1 MNRKFKNAGYQ
12 SLALAFMAAMLFAA
26 SPAEAAAP
34 SFFTPAAGDKSISEF
49 LVPIFGS
56 LFGSGGGSSPLLA
69 MFGVFNAA
77 ALTIG
82 GILAAYTLLA
92 GTMQTAHDGEMLG
105 KRWSSMWLPIRTT
118 LGVGMVV
125 PVSNGYCVAQLLVGW
140 VATQGIGLADD
151 LWKGFANA
159 SFSQT
164 GMAPSAASPN
174 VRTLAEQLLKNMV
187 CVEAGNKLKTQGG
200 AAAQIYPSN
209 FSGTDYTP
217 IANSDPMS
225 GAIYDAGPV
234 TGRQYGHT
242 ASPSVCGSMSFD
254 SISVPSNEGNIFK
267 GVTTGTADRGTVN
280 AIITAH
286 KTAAQNLETAMQALA
301 VKIVTD
307 GDTYDPG
314 AIGTATAAYQTT
326 VNGAATNLFGSG
338 DAAFAAIKQSATS
351 DGWIMAGAWFMRIAA
366 LQDVMS
372 KATSATPTA
381 TPPRNLNDDAFKP
394 FYARYTGAIANNASS
409 IGFTQTNT
417 PEDSSGNV
425 FKSAIRSVSQYI
437 TRSFKIDE
445 NRHPVMA
452 AKDLGD
458 KVMVGS
464 ELGILAAGAAILAGG
479 IASLG
484 FAGAALT
491 FAGTVVMALTL
502 PLFAFGAGLS
512 VYIPLIPF
520 IVFFGAALGWLL
532 LVAEAVIAA
541 PLWAVMHLTP
551 SGDDI
556 MGGARQGYMLLL
568 GLLLRPALLI
578 FGFAMCVVGI
588 GPVLKFYNMI
598 FFPVFFA
605 SMGDSMVGLFSALVG
620 LGIYFGTMTFFM
632 HKIFGLIHVIPDQL
646 LQWIGG
652 GSSQLGSYGGGASEA
667 GKSSK
672 AAMAGA
678 IAQSSQTLTS
688 AGGQLAQTT
697 AQRKM
702 GADAKQEAMIGKAEG
717 RMDAASTGAQS
728 ALKDAGA
735 GASAFDKGMSTGN
748 PSHLADS
755 FRENS
760 QAASTMKERQSTLKD
775 AANDAAQAAG
785 AMKVSSKADQN
796 KKDDLLSEAGALNAK
811 ADSMN
816 APIKQAEGMANQ
828 SFQALTNKAD
838 KLSDAASQPGASLAT
853 KMEAA
858 SAAGIAHQVA
868 QSAAAS
874 KNGEAQYH
882 ASKINENP
890 KNPREEQS
898 SQANQAKAEKFSGE
912 AAVFAA
918 AATSMAAKE
927 SAAQDLVAG
936 HKENAATSPA
946 SSSNGADPTKQG
958 E

>member
-1 MNRKFKNAGYQ
+1 MKRKLKNAGYQ
-12 SLALAFMAAMLFAA
+12 SLALVFMAAMLFAA

-34 SFFTPAAGDKSISEF
+34 SFFTPSAGDKSISEF
-49 LVPIFGS
+49 LVPIFGP
-56 LFGSGGGSSPLLA
+56 LFGSGGGSSPLMAL
-69 MFGVFNAA
+69 FGVFNAA

-140 VATQGIGLADD
+140 IATQGIGLADD

-159 SFSQT
+159 TFSQT
-164 GMAPSAASPN
+164 GMTPTSVAPN

-187 CVEAGNKLKTQGG
+187 CVEAGNKIKSEGG
-200 AAAQIYPSN
+200 ASSQIYSSN

-242 ASPSVCGSMSFD
+242 SSPSVCGSMTFD
-254 SISVPSNEGNIFK
+254 TISVPSNEGNIFK
-267 GVTTGTADRGTVN
+267 GVTTGTADRGTAN
-280 AIITAH
+280 AIIDAH
-286 KTAAQNLETAMQALA
+286 KSAGQALETAMQALA

-307 GDTYDPG
+307 GDNYDPN
-314 AIGTATAAYQTT
+314 AIGTATRAYQIS
-326 VNGAATNLFGSG
+326 VNSAATNIFGNG
-338 DAAFAAIKQSATS
+338 DAAFAAIKQSAS
-351 DGWIMAGAWFMRIAA
+351 ADGWIMAGAWFMRIAA

-381 TPPRNLNDDAFKP
+381 TPPQNTNDDAFKK
-394 FYARYTGAIANNASS
+394 YYSRYDGAIANNPTSVGFVKNNTEQEAGSS
-409 IGFTQTNT
+409 WL
-417 PEDSSGNV
+417 
-425 FKSAIRSVSQYI
+425 KSKIREFSQFI

-458 KVMVGS
+458 SVMVGA
-464 ELGILAAGAAILAGG
+464 ELAILASGAAIALGG
-479 IASLG
+479 VLSS
-484 FAGAALT
+484 AAATFFGSVMLT
-491 FAGTVVMALTL
+491 LTL

-588 GPVLKFYNMI
+588 GPILKFYNMI

-605 SMGDSMVGLFSALVG
+605 SMGDSVVGIFSAMIG
-620 LGIYFGTMTFFM
+620 LGVYFGTMTFFM

-678 IAQSSQTLTS
+678 MAQGSQSLTS
-688 AGGQLAQTT
+688 AASTAAQTSQ
-697 AQRKM
+697 QRKM
-702 GADAKQEAMIGKAEG
+702 SNESQQAQMIGKTEG

-735 GASAFDKGMSTGN
+735 GASAFDKSMSTGN

-755 FRENS
+755 YRENS
-760 QAASTMKERQSTLKD
+760 QAATTMKERQATLMD
-775 AANDAAQAAG
+775 AAGDAGKAAES
-785 AMKVSSKADQN
+785 MKIGSKADQA
-796 KKDDLLSEAGALNAK
+796 KKNELLSEAGALTAK
-811 ADSMN
+811 AQSMD
-816 APIKQAEGMANQ
+816 APIKQAEGMASQ
-828 SFQALTNKAD
+828 SYSALTNKAE
-838 KLSDAASQPGASLAT
+838 KLGEAAAQPGASLET

-858 SAAGIAHQVA
+858 SAAGIAKQVA
-868 QSAAAS
+868 QSAADS
-874 KNGEAQYH
+874 NNGSAAYH
-882 ASKINENP
+882 ASKINPNP
-890 KNPREEQS
+890 STDREAKMS
-898 SQANQAKAEKFSGE
+898 KANESKAKEFAST
-912 AAVFAA
+912 AAGFAA
-918 AATSMAAKE
+918 TAVSLGKLE
-927 SAAQDLVAG
+927 SSAQTMVAE
-936 HKENAATSPA
+936 HKDTGPIPTTNDGSPVKT
-946 SSSNGADPTKQG
+946 GGDEPGKV
-958 E
+958 